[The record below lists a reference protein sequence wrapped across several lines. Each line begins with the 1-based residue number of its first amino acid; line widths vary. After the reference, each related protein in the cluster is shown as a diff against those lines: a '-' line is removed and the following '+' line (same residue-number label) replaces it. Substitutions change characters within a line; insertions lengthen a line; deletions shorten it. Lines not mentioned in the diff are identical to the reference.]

1 MQDGAQQSTALS
13 AGFIGLGVM
22 GRSMARNIVRGGF
35 PLSVHNRS
43 RPAVEELIG
52 DGARDGGSARGVAE
66 ASDVIVLSLPDT
78 PDVMNVLFGPDGVL
92 AGARPGAIVIDTS
105 TISAQ
110 ATRDAARRL
119 AEREVFLLDAPV
131 SGGPKGA
138 ADGTLS
144 LMVGGDQASLDR
156 AMPILQVL
164 GKTIRR
170 VGDSGAGQL
179 CKACN
184 QIAIVASLMGV
195 VEGLVMAKRAGIDPY
210 AVREALMGGSAR
222 SFVLENHA
230 KRFLDGALEPGFRS
244 ALMLKDMKL
253 ALEAA
258 RDLGVFTPATALGV
272 EMMTALCNIG
282 LDGKDSASL
291 GLLVETLS
299 GVKR

>member
-22 GRSMARNIVRGGF
+22 GRSMARNILRGGF

-52 DGARDGGSARGVAE
+52 DGAQDGGSARGVAE

-258 RDLGVFTPATALGV
+258 RELGVFTPATALGV

>member
-22 GRSMARNIVRGGF
+22 GRSMARNILRGGF

>member
-1 MQDGAQQSTALS
+1 
-13 AGFIGLGVM
+13 
-22 GRSMARNIVRGGF
+22 
-35 PLSVHNRS
+35 
-43 RPAVEELIG
+43 
-52 DGARDGGSARGVAE
+52 
-66 ASDVIVLSLPDT
+66 
-78 PDVMNVLFGPDGVL
+78 
-92 AGARPGAIVIDTS
+92 VIDTS

-184 QIAIVASLMGV
+184 QVAIVASLMGV